1 MLLLLLVVSANI
13 SSPTQPAHDPA
24 GRWVVKLSLCSHREK
39 IITTGLRVSVSSHYG
54 LSGQTD

>member
-1 MLLLLLVVSANI
+1 MLLLLVVSANI
-13 SSPTQPAHDPA
+13 SSPTQPVHDPA